1 MRCKSFLLLCKP
13 HLLESDHP
21 LQEYPWPPG
30 KAPWSL
36 EMGGAGIPPDGARE
50 NWGKNAYR
58 DTLLEQAKPEVK
70 EERERQERPA
80 KR

>member
-1 MRCKSFLLLCKP
+1 
-13 HLLESDHP
+13 
-21 LQEYPWPPG
+21 
-30 KAPWSL
+30 
-36 EMGGAGIPPDGARE
+36 MGGAGIPPDGARE